1 MIARRS
7 AVVTIAA
14 LLLLC
19 GARPLA
25 AEEWPTRPVTMVTP
39 FAAGGPLDAIG
50 RLLAP
55 RLGELLGQQVVVENI
70 TGAGGMIG
78 SNRVAKSADNH
89 VFLLGHTGTVASNQT
104 LYKRPAYN
112 SLTEFAPVSLTTEGS
127 YVLVT
132 RNDLGPNTLAEFVA
146 FAKANQG
153 RLQYGSGGAGSNTH
167 IACVMLNAA
176 LGTSI
181 THVPYR
187 GSGPAMHDLIGGR
200 IDFTCEPV
208 TTALAQIE
216 AKTVKPIATLSPN
229 RLAVLPDLATAHEQ
243 GLANFDV
250 DTWNAFLMPKGTP
263 AAIVERLAKA
273 TSDTLDTPAV
283 RERLQALGQRIVAPE
298 RRGPDYLVKF
308 ISREIERWAGPIKAS
323 GVSVD

>member
-1 MIARRS
+1 
-7 AVVTIAA
+7 
-14 LLLLC
+14 
-19 GARPLA
+19 
-25 AEEWPTRPVTMVTP
+25 MVIP

-55 RLGELLGQQVVVENI
+55 RLSEILGQQVVVENI

-78 SNRVAKSADNH
+78 SNRVAKSTDTH
-89 VFLLGHTGTVASNQT
+89 IFLLGHTGTIASNQT
-104 LYKRPAYN
+104 LYKKPAYN

-127 YVLVT
+127 YVLIT
-132 RNDLGPNTLAEFVA
+132 RKDLGLGTLAEFIA

-167 IACVMLNAA
+167 IACVMLNMA

-187 GSGPAMHDLIGGR
+187 GSGPALQDLIGGR
-200 IDFTCEPV
+200 IDFNCEPV

-216 AKTVKPIATLSPN
+216 AKTVKPIAILSPA
-229 RLAVLPDLATAHEQ
+229 RSPVLPDLPTADEQ
-243 GLANFDV
+243 GLANFNV

-263 AAIVERLAKA
+263 AAIVQRFAEA
-273 TSDTLDTPAV
+273 TSDMLETPAV

-298 RRGPDYLVKF
+298 RRGPVYLARF
-308 ISREIERWAGPIKAS
+308 IPQEIERWAGPIKAS